1 MSLGD
6 FKTSVWLELGV
17 ISACVL
23 GGILLTG
30 GVATI
35 SGVLAGVLV
44 MGSVQDAMSL
54 MNVPTVS
61 QYLIRGGI
69 ILLAVLIDRYR
80 TSKRVA

>member
-1 MSLGD
+1 
-6 FKTSVWLELGV
+6 V

-23 GGILLTG
+23 GGISLTG

-35 SGVLAGVLV
+35 SGVLIGMLI
-44 MGSVQDAMSL
+44 MGSVQDATSL
-54 MNVPTVS
+54 MDVPTFY

-69 ILLAVLIDRYR
+69 LLLAMLFDQYR